1 MIQKSN
7 SKTFTV
13 KVWLTVVVLVI
24 TGFAEMQAQADTTIW
39 NFFNRSRLKIYSGD
53 GDLRR
58 IIWMKNGEQHG
69 KSIRKY
75 EGRVTSKIHYKN
87 GKISGKTISYHRDGS
102 VSNKDYFTDGLQS
115 GVQRRYYS
123 NGQLEFE
130 IGHTIVEENG
140 ERKSVLHGPYNKY
153 RPNGDPIY
161 TGEYSHGKAHGR
173 WESYST
179 TGELR
184 DVSTFKEGKQHGP
197 FEKYRDD
204 FTLYKRGILYEE
216 IEIDGYTKKKVY
228 DGIIESFYPNGQLQ
242 QKVEYNM
249 GKIDGFRE
257 FYHDNGRL
265 RSKQEFIS
273 GEPTGP
279 LIEYDENGQ
288 KYSEKNFEILEV
300 NGRTKGVE
308 HGWQRRWNDTVLV
321 SEGMMQY
328 GKAEGLWRNWYND
341 GTLKSEANLTKG
353 LHIGKKT
360 NYYPDGTI
368 ESIQNYRIGQYE
380 FGTKSFM
387 IGWQLNFEPDGK
399 LSTAKYY
406 DSTQTIVVNKEFQ
419 NNLLKKVNY
428 EGLLNIS
435 YSPKG
440 TLLNYDVIGHY
451 GYPIFSPYYFTD
463 GNLSH
468 VQFYIPNSQNKQFID
483 YSSSGNITAR
493 YARNQGQ
500 GEPIHS
506 ESYALDLTESL
517 VRRHVPNPFFS
528 DSIRQGNYT
537 LLYGNGNIAAKM
549 HFTDD
554 VPDGEFLFYHPLTGD
569 TLLYRYYKQ
578 GAPIGAF
585 VEKWSGEYAR
595 IRGVKRKGDLPDDL
609 EEFSFD
615 GKPIS
620 KKIYDSSD
628 GSVDKFSYH
637 PNGQLERKA
646 NEKKGT
652 TLTYSA
658 EGQLLSRREPIAS
671 DSSKAIV
678 EIFYPNTTVLK
689 SRSFF
694 DGDKRDSTW
703 TRYYPSGQLLVKEDY
718 NNNKRNGQYEEY
730 AEEGTL
736 VRKGNYIDGKKDG
749 QWVEPNGNSVDT
761 VFYKMGRREVLL
773 PSASCGCVDTTVTSS
788 SALTPSLDVL
798 TDYGSVL
805 RYLPSYITPVDSLNF
820 DGLFH
825 TNLSTG
831 GNRSYQTAD
840 LKLRTYKKLSFKL
853 FPDEQLQ
860 LTLNPCI
867 TKGYP
872 SDIPISVQVNQE
884 TDEATGRIRPG
895 RVALSF
901 LKGPVVSADEDYPY
915 FTAFHNTNELRLDE
929 SGKLEINSSSDTEAC
944 YTKAMIHDFM
954 EIQVEEAQYSLFY
967 DENNSAAYTAAES
980 LELTESD
987 YKRFHGL
994 IATKSVI
1001 GFEVSTDETSFNLRG
1016 ESNILL
1022 LGSALATG
1030 EISVPARPVNG
1041 DSAMEVTDI
1050 DGKQHTIEMDVLRRE
1065 WAERGFSRLKM
1076 DFDEEGERL
1085 LISFYIE

>member
-1 MIQKSN
+1 M
-7 SKTFTV
+7 
-13 KVWLTVVVLVI
+13 VWLLLTVFSSAGCL
-24 TGFAEMQAQADTTIW
+24 QAQPDTTVTK
-39 NFFNRSRLKIYSGD
+39 FFNRTKLKIYNRD
-53 GDLRR
+53 GDLRKIVR
-58 IIWMKNGEQHG
+58 LKNGKEHG
-69 KSIRKY
+69 YTVFKY
-75 EGRVTSKIHYKN
+75 DGRVTRKIHYEN
-87 GKISGKTISYHRDGS
+87 GKKTGKAITYHNDGS
-102 VSNKDYFTDGLQS
+102 VNSVVHLTDGLNS
-115 GVQRRYYS
+115 GIQRRYYS

-130 IGHTIVEENG
+130 IGHTVIEEDG
-140 ERKSVLHGPYNKY
+140 EKKSVLHGINDKY
-153 RPNGDPIY
+153 MPNGDLIHLGGY
-161 TGEYSHGKAHGR
+161 FYDKMHGTWK
-173 WESYST
+173 SYRD
-179 TGELR
+179 GELI
-184 DVSTFKEGKQHGP
+184 DLTTFKNGKRHGP
-197 FEKYRDD
+197 FKKYRDNGK
-204 FTLYKRGILYEE
+204 LYQQGVFYEE
-216 IEIDGYTKKKVY
+216 IEINGVNKKKIY
-228 DGIIESFYPNGQLQ
+228 DGLLEGFYPNGSIRSRI
-242 QKVEYNM
+242 EYDL
-249 GKIDGFRE
+249 GKIDGIRE
-257 FYHDNGRL
+257 YYHDNGQLKSRQ
-265 RSKQEFIS
+265 KYID

-279 LIEYDENGQ
+279 LIEYDKDGHV
-288 KYSEKNFEILEV
+288 YSEKHFEILEMD
-300 NGRTKGVE
+300 GRTKGLE
-308 HGWQRRWNDTVLV
+308 HGWERRWTNGVLV
-321 SEGMMQY
+321 SEVFKQF
-328 GKAEGLWRNWYND
+328 GKSEGVAKGWYDD
-341 GTLKSEANLTKG
+341 GTLKYKINFTKG
-353 LHIGKKT
+353 FFHGEKST
-360 NYYPDGTI
+360 YYPDGII
-368 ESIQNYRIGQYE
+368 ETKQNYRIVQSEGGYDINIM
-380 FGTKSFM
+380 F
-387 IGWQLNFEPDGK
+387 GWQLDFEPDGN

-406 DSTQTIVVNKEFQ
+406 DSTQAIVVNKVFQ
-419 NNLLKKVNY
+419 NNLLKKVDY
-428 EGLLNIS
+428 EGLLNVS

-440 TLLNYDVIGHY
+440 TLLNYDLVGHY

-463 GNLSH
+463 GKLSH
-468 VQFYIPNSQNKQFID
+468 VQFYIPNSRDKQFID

-517 VRRHVPNPFFS
+517 GRRHVPNPFFS

-569 TLLYRYYKQ
+569 TLLYRNYEQ
-578 GAPIGAF
+578 GSPIGAF
-585 VEKWSGEYAR
+585 VEKWSGEYVR

-652 TLTYSA
+652 TVTYSA

-788 SALTPSLDVL
+788 GALTPSLDVL
-798 TDYGSVL
+798 TDYGSIL

-825 TNLSTG
+825 TDLFTG

-853 FPDEQLQ
+853 FPDKQLQ
-860 LTLNPCI
+860 LTLNPCVQ
-867 TKGYP
+867 KGYP
-872 SDIPISVQVNQE
+872 SDIQTSIQINKQTGV
-884 TDEATGRIRPG
+884 ATARIGPG

-901 LKGPVVSADEDYPY
+901 LEGPVVSADEDYPY
-915 FTAFHNTNELRLDE
+915 FTAFHNTNELSLDE

-954 EIQVEEAQYSLFY
+954 EIQLEEAQFSFFY
-967 DENNSAAYTAAES
+967 DENNSAAYTAAER

-994 IATKSVI
+994 MATKAAI

-1022 LGSALATG
+1022 LGSAFATG

-1041 DSAMEVTDI
+1041 DSEMEVTDI
-1050 DGKQHTIEMDVLRRE
+1050 DGKQHITEMDDLRRE
-1065 WAERGFSRLKM
+1065 LAERGFSRLKM
-1076 DFDEEGERL
+1076 DFDEERERL